1 MWSLTHAT
9 EGINFSFCSTLDNS
23 FTVTQVGLIQ
33 FGLLLPQGE
42 PNLTDLQVARKSCFF
57 NKCPDINTPRLD
69 LGDILEI
76 GAFCSIRARD
86 VPSFD
91 RYFSQLQTFYTDFG

>member
-1 MWSLTHAT
+1 M
-9 EGINFSFCSTLDNS
+9 
-23 FTVTQVGLIQ
+23 
-33 FGLLLPQGE
+33 
-42 PNLTDLQVARKSCFF
+42 
-57 NKCPDINTPRLD
+57 NTPRFD

>member
-1 MWSLTHAT
+1 MFLN
-9 EGINFSFCSTLDNS
+9 I
-23 FTVTQVGLIQ
+23 
-33 FGLLLPQGE
+33 
-42 PNLTDLQVARKSCFF
+42 
-57 NKCPDINTPRLD
+57 CPDINTLRLD